1 MKKIILSVAILFS
14 SLVGISQIKEGSIT
28 YSVTMEGLP
37 PEQAAMM
44 DGTEQI
50 TYFKGNKS
58 RVEFANAFISTIAIN
73 DGTKSIILMD
83 QMGQKMYFEM
93 SAEEMKKKD
102 EKSPEPTIEYK
113 EETKKI
119 AGYDCKKAIVK
130 SKDEKGEEVVM
141 TVWYTEQLPMA
152 GQSASRS
159 SNTFKGLKG
168 APLEY
173 EAKQG
178 PFNMKFSATSVSKDS
193 VPDSKF
199 VANTDGYVKKSTEE
213 KDIVKYVANSEFY
226 VKEDST
232 IVVPFSDQSGGYT
245 NVTFLSPYQSELSKS
260 LDIAGFGLTTSLLC
274 FINCAESSIDDY
286 DIICYG

>member
-1 MKKIILSVAILFS
+1 MKKIILSAAILLS
-14 SLVGISQIKEGSIT
+14 SLVGMAQIKEGSIT

-50 TYFKGNKS
+50 TYFKGDKS
-58 RVEFANAFISTIAIN
+58 RVEFSNAFVSTVAIN
-73 DGTKSIILMD
+73 DGKKTTVLMD

-93 SAEEMKKKD
+93 DAEEMKKKD
-102 EKSPEPTIEYK
+102 EKSPAPTIEYK
-113 EETKKI
+113 DETKKI

-130 SKDEKGEEVVM
+130 TKDEKGEEVVM

-152 GQSASRS
+152 GQSASRG

-178 PFNMKFSATSVSKDS
+178 PFNMKFTATAVSKD
-193 VPDSKF
+193 PIADSKF
-199 VANTDGYVKKSTEE
+199 VPNTDGYIKKSTEE
-213 KDIVKYVANSEFY
+213 MKKM
-226 VKEDST
+226 
-232 IVVPFSDQSGGYT
+232 GGG
-245 NVTFLSPYQSELSKS
+245 K
-260 LDIAGFGLTTSLLC
+260 
-274 FINCAESSIDDY
+274 
-286 DIICYG
+286 

>member
-1 MKKIILSVAILFS
+1 MKKIILSAAILLS
-14 SLVGISQIKEGSIT
+14 SLISMAQIKEGSIT

-50 TYFKGNKS
+50 TYFKDDKS
-58 RVEFANAFISTIAIN
+58 RVEFSNAFVSTVAIN
-73 DGTKSIILMD
+73 DGKKTTVLMD

-93 SAEEMKKKD
+93 DAEEMKKKD
-102 EKSPEPTIEYK
+102 EKSPVPTIEYK
-113 EETKKI
+113 DETKKI

-130 SKDEKGEEVVM
+130 TKDDKGEETVM

-178 PFNMKFSATSVSKDS
+178 PFNMKFTATAVSKDP
-193 VPDSKF
+193 VADSKF
-199 VANTDGYVKKSTEE
+199 VPNTDGYIKKSTEE
-213 KDIVKYVANSEFY
+213 MKKM
-226 VKEDST
+226 
-232 IVVPFSDQSGGYT
+232 SGG
-245 NVTFLSPYQSELSKS
+245 K
-260 LDIAGFGLTTSLLC
+260 
-274 FINCAESSIDDY
+274 
-286 DIICYG
+286 